1 MMKILIIGSK
11 GFIGSHIV
19 RYFDKQHEVWQ
30 CDVVTDYTTPR
41 YMQIDAS
48 NSDFNDVFE
57 NQQYDVCINC
67 SGAASVPDSLKHPY
81 RDFLLNTANV
91 YAILNAI
98 HIHCPACKFVN
109 LSSAAVYGNPQTLPV
124 NESASIAPMSPYG
137 RHKAMAEAICK
148 EFAEEFGIPTCSLR
162 IFSAFGNGLRKQLFW
177 DMNRKMTDT
186 NEAMFFG
193 TGDESRDFIHI
204 QDIARVVELVIRN
217 ADFKGEAINVANGE
231 AITIREAVN
240 LFAKLKGYRGQIVF
254 NGTVREGDPRFWRA
268 DNRILKEWGYMQ
280 TVTLEQGLKDYI
292 KWAEENA

>member
-1 MMKILIIGSK
+1 MKILIIGSK
-11 GFIGSHIV
+11 GFIGSHLV

-57 NQQYDVCINC
+57 AQQYDVCINC

-98 HIHCPACKFVN
+98 HTHCTACKFIN

-124 NESASIAPMSPYG
+124 SESAPIAPMSPYG

-148 EFAEEFGIPTCSLR
+148 EFAEEFGVPTCSLR
-162 IFSAFGNGLRKQLFW
+162 IFSAFGNGLRKQIFW

-186 NEAMFFG
+186 AEAMFFG

-204 QDIARVVELVIRN
+204 QDIAQVIDLVIKN
-217 ADFKGEAINVANGE
+217 AAFKGEAINVANGE
-231 AITIREAVN
+231 AITIRDAVN
-240 LFAKLKGYRGQIVF
+240 LFARLKGYKGQIVF
-254 NGTVREGDPRFWRA
+254 NGTVREGDPRFWKA
-268 DNRILKEWGYMQ
+268 DIRILKEWGYQQ
-280 TVTLEQGLKDYI
+280 TVTLEKGLKDYI

>member
-1 MMKILIIGSK
+1 MKILIIGSK
-11 GFIGSHIV
+11 GFIGSHLV

-30 CDVVTDYTTPR
+30 CDVVTDYTAPR

-48 NSDFNDVFE
+48 NSDFNAVFE
-57 NQQYDVCINC
+57 EHSYDVCVNC

-98 HIHCPACKFVN
+98 RTHCPACKFIN

-124 NESASIAPMSPYG
+124 TESAPIAPMSPYG
-137 RHKAMAEAICK
+137 RHKAMAEDICR
-148 EFAEEFGIPTCSLR
+148 EFAEEFGVPTCSLR
-162 IFSAFGNGLRKQLFW
+162 IFSAFGNGLRKQIFW
-177 DMNRKMTDT
+177 DMNCKMTET
-186 NEAMFFG
+186 SEAMFFG

-204 QDIARVVELVIRN
+204 QDIAQVVDLVIKN
-217 ADFKGEAINVANGE
+217 AAYKGEAINVANGE

-240 LFAKLKGYRGQIVF
+240 LFARLKGYRGKIVF
-254 NGTVREGDPRFWRA
+254 NGTVREGDPRFWKA
-268 DNRILKEWGYMQ
+268 DIPILKEWGYQQ

-292 KWAEENA
+292 KWAEESA

>member
-1 MMKILIIGSK
+1 MKILIIGSR
-11 GFIGSHIV
+11 GFIGSHLV
-19 RYFDKQHEVWQ
+19 RYFDKQHEIWQ

-48 NSDFNDVFE
+48 NSDFNAVFE
-57 NQQYDVCINC
+57 EHSYDVCINC

-91 YAILNAI
+91 YALLNAI
-98 HIHCPACKFVN
+98 HVHCPACKFIN

-124 NESASIAPMSPYG
+124 TESAPIAPMSPYG
-137 RHKAMAEAICK
+137 RHKAMAEAICR
-148 EFAEEFGIPTCSLR
+148 EFAEEFGVPTCSLR
-162 IFSAFGNGLRKQLFW
+162 IFSAFGNGLRKQIFW

-186 NEAMFFG
+186 AEAMFFG

-204 QDIARVVELVIRN
+204 QDIAHVVDLTIQN
-217 ADFKGEAINVANGE
+217 AAFKGETINVANGE
-231 AITIREAVN
+231 AITIRDAVN
-240 LFAKLKGYRGQIVF
+240 LFAQLKGYKGQIVF
-254 NGTVREGDPRFWRA
+254 NGMVREGDPRFWKA
-268 DNRILKEWGYMQ
+268 DIRILKEWGYQQ

>member
-1 MMKILIIGSK
+1 MKILIIGSK
-11 GFIGSHIV
+11 GFIGSHLV

-48 NSDFNDVFE
+48 NSDFNAVFE
-57 NQQYDVCINC
+57 QHSYDVCINC

-91 YAILNAI
+91 YALLNAI
-98 HIHCPACKFVN
+98 HTHCPACKFIN

-124 NESASIAPMSPYG
+124 TESAPIAPMSPYG

-148 EFAEEFGIPTCSLR
+148 EFAEEFGVPTCSLR
-162 IFSAFGNGLRKQLFW
+162 IFSAFGNGLRKQIFW

-186 NEAMFFG
+186 TEAMFFG

-204 QDIARVVELVIRN
+204 QDIAQVVDLTIKN
-217 ADFKGEAINVANGE
+217 AAFKGEAINVANGE
-231 AITIREAVN
+231 AITIRDAVN
-240 LFAKLKGYRGQIVF
+240 LFAQLKGYKGQVVF
-254 NGTVREGDPRFWRA
+254 NGTVREGDPRFWKA
-268 DNRILKEWGYMQ
+268 GIRILKEWGYQQ
-280 TVTLEQGLKDYI
+280 TVTLEQGLKSYI
-292 KWAEENA
+292 KWAEEIA